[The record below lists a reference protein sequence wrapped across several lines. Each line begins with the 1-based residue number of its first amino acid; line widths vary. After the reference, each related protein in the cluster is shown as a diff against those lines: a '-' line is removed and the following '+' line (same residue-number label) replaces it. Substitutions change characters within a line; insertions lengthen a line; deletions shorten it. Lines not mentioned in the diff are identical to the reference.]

1 MRSIFPIS
9 TKWTAIGNAQ
19 IPDNDGHQSTTTAEM
34 PTATEGGDKEEESCD
49 VAAPLPAT
57 AQLRRFDCHAEDTD
71 KEVTGG
77 NMDQDH
83 AFKREN

>member
-1 MRSIFPIS
+1 
-9 TKWTAIGNAQ
+9 
-19 IPDNDGHQSTTTAEM
+19 M
-34 PTATEGGDKEEESCD
+34 PTATEGGDKEEESCY
-49 VAAPLPAT
+49 VVAPLPAT

-83 AFKREN
+83 AFKRETECFCLFSLNTQIELYNSIPLK